1 MGARLIYAKVVDREV
16 FYVQQGGKVHP
27 GLNNE
32 VLLREEPGE
41 ANVFLVLRAWGEDT
55 GTYTEQWRIEGMGG
69 GTIYESLPREIH
81 AATESHIE
89 RLEDEVADLK
99 FEYAGEYSVVFML
112 DEHEVARVAFA
123 VRATD

>member
-1 MGARLIYAKVVDREV
+1 MGARLVYAKVVDREV

-27 GLNNE
+27 GLNSE
-32 VLLREEPGE
+32 VLLREEPGV

-81 AATESHIE
+81 AATENHIE

-99 FEYAGEYSVVFML
+99 FEYAGDYSVVFTL
-112 DEHEVARVAFA
+112 DESEVARVTFT
-123 VRATD
+123 VRSTD

>member
-16 FYVQQGGKVHP
+16 FYVQGGKVHP
-27 GLNNE
+27 GLDNE

-69 GTIYESLPREIH
+69 GTVYESLPREIH
-81 AATESHIE
+81 AATESHVE
-89 RLEDEVADLK
+89 KLEDEVANLK
-99 FEYAGEYSVVFML
+99 FEYAGNYTVVFTL
-112 DEHEVARVAFA
+112 DEHEAARTSFT
-123 VRATD
+123 VRSAD

>member
-1 MGARLIYAKVVDREV
+1 MGARLVYAKVVDREV

-32 VLLREEPGE
+32 VLLRDEPGV

-81 AATESHIE
+81 AATQSHIE

-99 FEYAGEYSVVFML
+99 FEYAGGYSVVFTL
-112 DEHEVARVAFA
+112 DESEVARVTFS